1 MILHT
6 MPPAFGQRSASP
18 FCLKAEMA
26 LTHLGFDFTIQE
38 SMELR
43 KSPKRK
49 PWLEDNGKVVADSD
63 LILCY
68 LNTKTDGGLF
78 GHLTPQ
84 QIGIGTS
91 FVRLAEDHLYWL
103 ILASRWLDDDWFV
116 NIRRDFFGSL
126 PAHIGWLISRIARLQ
141 MRFFYRLHDG
151 LGRHCR
157 AEQIQLLR
165 NDLDAIAG
173 QVSAEGFITGP
184 ELCVYDFGVA
194 TMLAAG
200 IDSTPD
206 TWVSE
211 IANRYT
217 VLRDYAEKVQESV
230 GVYCSFKPRNE
241 LQPIWL

>member
-1 MILHT
+1 

-38 SMELR
+38 NMELR

-63 LILCY
+63 LVLRY
-68 LNTKTDGGLF
+68 LNTKTNGGL
-78 GHLTPQ
+78 LDQLSPQ
-84 QIGIGTS
+84 QRCIGTS

-116 NIRRDFFGSL
+116 NIQQGVFGSL
-126 PAHIGWLISRIARLQ
+126 PAHIGWLISRMARMQ

-173 QVSAEGFITGP
+173 QVCAEGFITGP

-194 TMLAAG
+194 AMLATG
-200 IDSTPD
+200 IDNTPE

-211 IANRYT
+211 IANGYT
-217 VLRDYAEKVQESV
+217 ELRDYAEKVQERV
-230 GVYCSFKPRNE
+230 GVYSRFQPHDE
-241 LQPIWL
+241 LRPILLKR